1 MNTRGIGATLNTNAV
16 PPCWSACN
24 DGTGKREACSL
35 FFRIEYLQNSQVK
48 AALHNDYGFT
58 SGTCEAS

>member
-1 MNTRGIGATLNTNAV
+1 MRFRYAGPHVTMERVNG
-16 PPCWSACN
+16 S
-24 DGTGKREACSL
+24 KHEACSL

-48 AALHNDYGFT
+48 AALHSDYGFT